1 MKNIDPKA
9 LLLSILIT
17 LAISAMLYFLSIK
30 PFFLIYTLGVMVF
43 VLTVKLIYNFLT
55 NKKQKL

>member
-30 PFFLIYTLGVMVF
+30 PFFLIYTFGVMVF